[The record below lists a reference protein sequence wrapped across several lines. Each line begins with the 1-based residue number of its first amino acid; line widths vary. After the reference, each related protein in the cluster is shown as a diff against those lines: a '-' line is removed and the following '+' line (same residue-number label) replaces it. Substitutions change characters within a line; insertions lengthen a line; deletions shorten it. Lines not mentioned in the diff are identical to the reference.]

1 MRVFVLDKNGKPLDP
16 CNPVRARKL
25 LKAGRAAVIRRYPF
39 TIILKDRTVEASVVY
54 EHRVKIDP
62 GSKVTGLANAI
73 AHVQANEA
81 RHPNRGLANALA
93 HLKANQAKKAAKHH

>member
-1 MRVFVLDKNGKPLDP
+1 MHLQANL
-16 CNPVRARKL
+16 
-25 LKAGRAAVIRRYPF
+25 AAHAA
-39 TIILKDRTVEASVVY
+39 TSGA
-54 EHRVKIDP
+54 
-62 GSKVTGLANAI
+62 KVTGLANAI